1 MWLSRAQLLERLL
14 IKLDVKG
21 GEGCDDSVRRHHRV
35 LASAATVPLP
45 PHPAAAQARDAG
57 ELQTQ
62 DAVHGGYEGGTVGDC
77 GIVEF
82 SFYT

>member
-1 MWLSRAQLLERLL
+1 M
-14 IKLDVKG
+14 KG

-82 SFYT
+82 SFYLTK